1 MGYFKTHIHLLMG
14 LAMFIAQYSLPVQS
28 KRILSESQQ
37 QNLDWWQE
45 TIIYQIYPRSHQD
58 SDGDG
63 VGDLNGIFN
72 FSSLKKFLNINTR
85 KSNDNEK
92 CRYQKS
98 LKLFRRTG
106 YRSYL
111 DFPDLQISY
120 ERFWL

>member
-72 FSSLKKFLNINTR
+72 FLH
-85 KSNDNEK
+85 
-92 CRYQKS
+92 
-98 LKLFRRTG
+98 
-106 YRSYL
+106 
-111 DFPDLQISY
+111 
-120 ERFWL
+120 